1 MHITKIEK
9 FGKSKVKIYID
20 EEHKFCLYS
29 KELSKY
35 KVNEDDELT
44 AEEYE
49 ELYQLNLKRSKK
61 YALNVLKMM
70 DKTRYEIVTKLRQA
84 GHNDDIIEKTL
95 EYIDNY
101 NYIDDARYARQYI
114 RYKRD
119 YKSKREIKNL
129 LLKKGVS
136 KDIIEE
142 ALLEEY
148 KSEETALKKAINK
161 KIRGK
166 DELSEKEK
174 RRLMMNLYNKGFE
187 LDLIKKHLN
196 FI

>member
-1 MHITKIEK
+1 MYITKIEK

-20 EEHKFCLYS
+20 EEYKFCLYS
-29 KELSKY
+29 KELSTY
-35 KVNEDDELT
+35 KVNEDDELSS
-44 AEEYE
+44 EEYE

-61 YALNVLKMM
+61 YVLNILKRM
-70 DKTRYEIVTKLRQA
+70 DKTRYEIITKLRQA
-84 GHNDDIIEKTL
+84 GYNDDVIDKTL

-101 NYIDDARYARQYI
+101 NYIDDGRYARQYI

-119 YKSKREIKNL
+119 YKSKREIKYL

-148 KSEETALKKAINK
+148 KSEETALIKVINK
-161 KIRGK
+161 KRKGK
-166 DELSEKEK
+166 DELSAKEK
-174 RRLMMNLYNKGFE
+174 RRLILNLYNKGFE
-187 LDLIKKHLN
+187 MDLIKKH
-196 FI
+196 FF